1 MAQQERICLPT
12 QKTLVRSLGWENPL
26 QKEMATCSSIPV
38 WEIPRTEEL
47 GGLPSMGLQR
57 VKDDLATKQQNN
69 KTDKKRLFRRMKM

>member
-1 MAQQERICLPT
+1 
-12 QKTLVRSLGWENPL
+12 
-26 QKEMATCSSIPV
+26 MATCSSIPV